1 MQEEKLSALLTLL
14 EAITV
19 RVTTLGLSRTAE
31 DLRRIA
37 VELRR
42 MREEV
47 GAANAVTAAG
57 PSEWP
62 VPQR

>member
-1 MQEEKLSALLTLL
+1 VQEEKLSALVTLL

-31 DLRRIA
+31 DLRRITT
-37 VELRR
+37 ELRR
-42 MREEV
+42 MRAEV
-47 GAANAVTAAG
+47 GAANAGSAAG